1 MNCEEGGLKVRKHG
15 RGKERGRA
23 EKRKN
28 AKQGVVEK
36 GR

>member
-23 EKRKN
+23 EKK
-28 AKQGVVEK
+28 EK
-36 GR
+36 RQTGSG